1 VRRAG
6 RRTPF
11 PLLPLISLMFL
22 EFISESPNWSP
33 IPNRPQMPAHAFV
46 VLAGVMVADGP
57 IQRACALAGAVVADS
72 ATW

>member
-1 VRRAG
+1 
-6 RRTPF
+6 
-11 PLLPLISLMFL
+11 MFL